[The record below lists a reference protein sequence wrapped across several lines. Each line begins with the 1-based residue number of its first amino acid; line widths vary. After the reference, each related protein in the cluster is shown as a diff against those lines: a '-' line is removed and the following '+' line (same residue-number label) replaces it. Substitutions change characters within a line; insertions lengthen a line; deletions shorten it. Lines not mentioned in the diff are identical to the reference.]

1 MLFQQNLWIKQQSG
15 SKILPYKFYTFD
27 VLNVHICVLKSSV
40 AFSQLNDS
48 EFYSVTQAYKHGT
61 EKSC

>member
-1 MLFQQNLWIKQQSG
+1 MTCCFSKIYGLNNSPVQ
-15 SKILPYKFYTFD
+15 KILPYKFYTFD

-48 EFYSVTQAYKHGT
+48 EFYSVT
-61 EKSC
+61 